1 MIILVLELI
10 KISAWI
16 VILSIALYW
25 HRKISVNVFWLTV
38 IGASLMIVATI
49 HDIFRGALEHNSVW
63 WLVASL
69 FVLVHY
75 YTLLIRSK
83 RFYNVTNEKLTNF
96 VNRIEE
102 DTRNLIR
109 EKDESPTDNTCM
121 HE

>member
-1 MIILVLELI
+1 MIILVLELV

-16 VILSIALYW
+16 VMLGIALYW
-25 HRKISVNVFWLTV
+25 HKKISVNIFWLTV
-38 IGASLMIVATI
+38 IGAALMIAASI
-49 HDIFRGALEHNSVW
+49 HDIFRGALEYKSVW

-69 FVLVHY
+69 FILVNY

-83 RFYNVTNEKLTNF
+83 RFYDVTNEKLTNF
-96 VNRIEE
+96 VDRIEE
-102 DTRNLIR
+102 DIRKLIH

>member
-38 IGASLMIVATI
+38 IGAALMIVASV
-49 HDIFRGALEHNSVW
+49 HDLFRGALEHNSVW

-102 DTRNLIR
+102 DTRKLIR
-109 EKDESPTDNTCM
+109 EKDKEPTDDNCM
-121 HE
+121 YE